1 MNVVIGSDHGGYDLK
16 THLVSKLE
24 REGRQVEDLGCHS
37 SESVDYPD
45 FAEQVCKRVIDDQNT
60 LGILICGTGIGMSVA
75 ANRNYEIRAAL
86 CHDEFSALM
95 SREHNN
101 ANILCLGAR
110 VIGRGLAESIV
121 DTWLSASFSGGRHQI
136 RIDKFSK

>member
-16 THLVSKLE
+16 AHLVSKLE
-24 REGRQVEDLGCHS
+24 RQGRQVEDLGCHS

-45 FAEQVCKRVIDDQNT
+45 FAEQVCKKVIADQNT
-60 LGILICGTGIGMSVA
+60 LGILICGTGIGMSLA

-86 CHDEFSALM
+86 CHDEFSAQM

-121 DTWLSASFSGGRHQI
+121 DTWLNSSFSGGRHQI

>member
-16 THLVSKLE
+16 AHLVSKLE
-24 REGRQVEDLGCHS
+24 RQGRQVEDLGCHS

-45 FAEQVCKRVIDDQNT
+45 FAEQVCKRVIDDQNS
-60 LGILICGTGIGMSVA
+60 LGILICGTGIGMSLA

-86 CHDEFSALM
+86 CHDEFSAQM

-110 VIGRGLAESIV
+110 VIGTGLAESIV
-121 DTWLSASFSGGRHQI
+121 DTWLNSSFSGGRHQI

>member
-16 THLVSKLE
+16 AHLVSKLE
-24 REGRQVEDLGCHS
+24 RQGRQVEDLGCHS

-45 FAEQVCKRVIDDQNT
+45 FAEQVCKRVIDDQNSI
-60 LGILICGTGIGMSVA
+60 GILICGTGIGMSLA

-86 CHDEFSALM
+86 CHDEFSAQM

-110 VIGRGLAESIV
+110 VIGTGLAESIV
-121 DTWLSASFSGGRHQI
+121 DTWLNSSFSGGRHQI